1 MREVLGHWYAG
12 KDRLIPVYE
21 DGPEFAH
28 TIDLVA
34 WKGVTGPADKQV
46 VLVSACLGGCPTRYD
61 GTARYDPAIAH
72 LARRYVLVFACP
84 ESLGGLP
91 VPHVPAEIEPGR
103 NGDHVVGGVAQVLT
117 KTGDDV
123 TEPYLLGSLQMLAL
137 VKAVGA
143 RTAVLMDRSPAC
155 GPKNVHDGTFKGKVV
170 PGRGVAAA
178 LLVWNNIEV
187 LTVEDVTRL
196 LEDYSSSQ

>member
-1 MREVLGHWYAG
+1 VRIGEILGHWYAG
-12 KDRLIPVYE
+12 NDKLIPVYE
-21 DGPEFAH
+21 GGPEFAH

-34 WKGVTGPADKQV
+34 WKGLAGPAEKDV

-61 GTARYDPAIAH
+61 GTARYDPTIAR

-91 VPHVPAEIEPGR
+91 IPHLPSEIEPGR

-117 KTGDDV
+117 KIGDDV
-123 TEPYLLGSLQMLAL
+123 TESYMRGSLQTLA
-137 VKAVGA
+137 VAKAVGA

-155 GPKNVHDGTFKGKVV
+155 GPKNIHDGTFKGKVV
-170 PGRGVAAA
+170 PGRGVAAT
-178 LLVWNNIEV
+178 LLERNNIEV
-187 LTVEDVTRL
+187 LTVEDITRL
-196 LEDYSSSQ
+196 LED